1 MTGRLGSARAVPGT
15 ASRLVETA
23 MKNRPASRAGI
34 GLHTAVSVAERPI
47 TQQGLTGLKT
57 GGRGPQRQFQDK
69 SYFLGALRTKMAEL
83 TGEINKLSR
92 EVETQS
98 KEQSTYLAYD
108 KRVKELA
115 EDVTGYQGQL
125 ADYNLLV
132 DKLNTDTDRAD
143 VELECRELSAENEQ
157 LGGEVE
163 QLWSEKQQKE
173 HQIQQLELELEQER
187 NMVDN
192 LVAAMQPDLRERFL
206 QLKGANAQYS
216 VAMEQMNQE
225 LDVLNSRKVSLEDE
239 LAVSAIK
246 REAVMLYQQLGEAEA
261 GRDKLLEEARLRGTP
276 AQERE
281 RLLGQVKDDNAE
293 ISIMER
299 HILEAQEKL
308 RQINEERDQLEQDLE
323 ENQSERN
330 QKYRELKKREDTMDQ
345 FLAGYEENK
354 AQELQRMQD
363 LETDIT
369 KLMESMSTSLS
380 MVGHLPT
387 SQAFT
392 TMKEDLA
399 FKEGELEKS
408 KNTIEGLN
416 REHQQLTLNL
426 DKIEAL
432 EDKIKTEMTTLKEK
446 MTTMEEEMVTFSDL
460 EKLRTEAEEKRQKLE
475 VEREELSG
483 RREGALQHLQDV
495 QLEHETIKVKQHLA
509 IKIPNNS
516 LFILEVSARQR
527 DVHPAD
533 QPGEEVASLGA
544 EQFRNQRIHQ

>member
-143 VELECRELSAENEQ
+143 VELECRELAGENDQ

-163 QLWSEKQQKE
+163 QLWAEKQQKE
-173 HQIQQLELELEQER
+173 QQIQLLELELEQER

-246 REAVMLYQQLGEAEA
+246 REAVMLYQQLSEAEA

-299 HILEAQEKL
+299 HITEAQEKL
-308 RQINEERDQLEQDLE
+308 RQISEERDQLEQDLE

-345 FLAGYEENK
+345 FLAGFEENK
-354 AQELQRMQD
+354 AQELQRMQE
-363 LETDIT
+363 LEAEIT
-369 KLMESMSTSLS
+369 KLMESMSSSLS
-380 MVGHLPT
+380 MVGHLPS

-446 MTTMEEEMVTFSDL
+446 MTTMEEEMITYSDL
-460 EKLRTEAEEKRQKLE
+460 EKLRTEAEEKRQQLE

-495 QLEHETIKVKQHLA
+495 QLEHETIKVPWKNKKYLSSKS
-509 IKIPNNS
+509 IKFY
-516 LFILEVSARQR
+516 FILIF
-527 DVHPAD
+527 
-533 QPGEEVASLGA
+533 LL
-544 EQFRNQRIHQ
+544 FL

>member
-1 MTGRLGSARAVPGT
+1 MGERERPVTSRPMTGRLGSARAVPGT
-15 ASRLVETA
+15 ASRLLETA
-23 MKNRPASRAGI
+23 MKNRPASRTGI
-34 GLHTAVSVAERPI
+34 GLHTAVTVAERPI

-92 EVETQS
+92 EVEAQS

-157 LGGEVE
+157 MGGEVE

-173 HQIQQLELELEQER
+173 HQIQQLEVELEQER
-187 NMVDN
+187 HMVDN
-192 LVAAMQPDLRERFL
+192 LVAAMQPELRERFL
-206 QLKGANAQYS
+206 QLKGSNAQYS

-225 LDVLNSRKVSLEDE
+225 LDVLNSRKISLEDE

-246 REAVMLYQQLGEAEA
+246 REAVVLYQQLGEAEA
-261 GRDKLLEEARLRGTP
+261 GRDKLMEEARQRGTP

-281 RLLGQVKDDNAE
+281 RLLAQVKDDNAE

-299 HILEAQEKL
+299 HILEAQEKM

-330 QKYRELKKREDTMDQ
+330 QKYRELKKREETMDQ
-345 FLAGYEENK
+345 FLAGYQDSR
-354 AQELQRMQD
+354 AQELQRMEE
-363 LETDIT
+363 LEVEIT
-369 KLMESMSTSLS
+369 KLLGGMSSNLS
-380 MVGHLPT
+380 MVGHLPS
-387 SQAFT
+387 SQAYS

-408 KNTIEGLN
+408 KNTIDGLN

-426 DKIEAL
+426 EKIEAL
-432 EDKIKTEMTTLKEK
+432 EEKIKTEMSTLKEK
-446 MTTMEEEMVTFSDL
+446 MTTMDEEMATFSDL
-460 EKLRTEAEEKRQKLE
+460 DRLRTEAEEKRNKLE
-475 VEREELSG
+475 SEREELSG
-483 RREGALQHLQDV
+483 RREGALQNLQDV
-495 QLEHETIKVKQHLA
+495 QLEYESLKV
-509 IKIPNNS
+509 IFTP
-516 LFILEVSARQR
+516 
-527 DVHPAD
+527 
-533 QPGEEVASLGA
+533 
-544 EQFRNQRIHQ
+544 